1 MKQVK
6 TNAEILNTIR
16 ANASTEYQERVPEA
30 LGVGGNVSNVFTQY
44 PTMKNEFLNALTN
57 KIART
62 LFYSKVFDN
71 PLKALHK
78 GVLPYGYSLEQI
90 FVNMAESKGFWE
102 HWDVSGDEVKDLV
115 GKKKPDIKLLYI
127 ERNFAYKYKTTISDQ
142 QLRTAFHGQNGL
154 SRLVEQV
161 VSSVYSKAYFDEFND
176 MKRVLTA
183 HAQAKY
189 LGYDTTTG
197 NIEERALSNTV
208 LPGGKNASVMV
219 LGEYTS
225 QEEKGK
231 AISKAIRTVAGKMAF
246 PSQQYNSANVNQWSE
261 RQQLIYITTPEEQAE
276 LDVEVL
282 ANAFNMSKAEVNV
295 RVIIVDELP
304 SSFNIETAKATKV
317 DTYGTVLSC
326 ALSSDRDNRT
336 CKCRGILMDADFL
349 QCYDTLIESR
359 TFDNGEGLYTNY
371 FFHKQGIMSTCYFGQ
386 IVYLVDAVPAKAQ
399 SL

>member
-1 MKQVK
+1 MNKLK

-30 LGVGGNVSNVFTQY
+30 LGVGGNVSNVFSQY
-44 PTMKNEFLNALTN
+44 PTMKNEFLTALTN

-78 GVLPYGYSLEQI
+78 GMLPYGYSLEQI

-102 HWDVSGDEVKDLV
+102 HWDASGDAVKDLV
-115 GKKKPDIKLLYI
+115 GMKKPDIKTLYI

-142 QLRTAFHGQNGL
+142 QLRTAFTEQNGL

-176 MKRVLTA
+176 MKRVLKA
-183 HAQAKY
+183 HAQAMY
-189 LGYDTTTG
+189 LQYDSTSGKIAEKPMTNNVLPNGKNGAVMVVGEYDTA
-197 NIEERALSNTV
+197 EA
-208 LPGGKNASVMV
+208 
-219 LGEYTS
+219 
-225 QEEKGK
+225 KGK

-246 PSQQYNSANVNQWSE
+246 PTDNYNSAGVKQWSE

-282 ANAFNMSKAEVNV
+282 ANAFNMDKADVNV
-295 RVIIVDELP
+295 RVIVVDELP
-304 SSFNIETAKATKV
+304 SLFNIETAKATKV
-317 DTYGTVLSC
+317 ADYGTVLSC
-326 ALSSDRDNRT
+326 ALTAARDNRT
-336 CKCRGILMDADFL
+336 CKCRGILMDSDFI
-349 QCYDTLIESR
+349 QAYDTLIESR

-386 IVYLVDAVPAKAQ
+386 IVYLVDSVPAK
-399 SL
+399 

>member
-1 MKQVK
+1 MKS
-6 TNAEILNTIR
+6 NAEILNTIR
-16 ANASTEYQERVPEA
+16 ANASSEYQERVPEA
-30 LGVGGNVSNVFTQY
+30 LGVGGNVSNVFNQY
-44 PTMKNEFLNALTN
+44 PTMKNEFLTALTN

-78 GVLPYGYSLEQI
+78 GMLPYGYSLEQI

-102 HWDVSGDEVKDLV
+102 HWDVSGDEVKDLI

-142 QLRTAFHGQNGL
+142 QLRTAFHDQNGL

-189 LGYDTTTG
+189 LGYDSTTG
-197 NIEERALSNTV
+197 KISEKALTNTV
-208 LPGGKNASVMV
+208 LPNGKNASIMV
-219 LGEYTS
+219 LGEYATY
-225 QEEKGK
+225 EAKGK
-231 AISKAIRTVAGKMAF
+231 AISKAIRTMAGKMAF
-246 PSQQYNSANVNQWSE
+246 PTDKFNSAGVKQWSE
-261 RQQLIYITTPEEQAE
+261 RNQLIYITTPEEQAE

-282 ANAFNMSKAEVNV
+282 ANAFHMDKADVNV
-295 RVIIVDELP
+295 RVIVVDELP
-304 SSFNIETAKATKV
+304 SVFSIETAKATKQA
-317 DTYGTVLSC
+317 DYGTVLSC
-326 ALSSDRDNRT
+326 ALSSARDNRT
-336 CKCRGILMDADFL
+336 CKCRGILMDSDFI
-349 QCYDTLIESR
+349 QAYDTLIESR

-386 IVYLVDAVPAKAQ
+386 IVYLVDSVPAKG
-399 SL
+399 

>member
-1 MKQVK
+1 MK

-16 ANASTEYQERVPEA
+16 ANASSEYQERVPEA
-30 LGVGGNVSNVFTQY
+30 LGVGGNVSNVFNQY
-44 PTMKNEFLNALTN
+44 PTMKNEFLTALTN

-78 GVLPYGYSLEQI
+78 GMLPYGYSLEQI

-102 HWDVSGDEVKDLV
+102 HWDTSGDAVKDLV
-115 GKKKPDIKLLYI
+115 GMKKPDIKLLYI

-142 QLRTAFHGQNGL
+142 QLRTAFHDQNGL

-176 MKRVLTA
+176 MKRILKA

-189 LGYDTTTG
+189 VAYDSSTG
-197 NIEERALSNTV
+197 KPTEKDLTNAV
-208 LPGGKNASVMV
+208 LAGGKTPAIMV
-219 LGEYTS
+219 VGEYST
-225 QEEKGK
+225 QEAKGK
-231 AISKAIRTVAGKMAF
+231 AISKAIRTLAGKMAF
-246 PSQQYNSANVNQWSE
+246 PTDTYNSAGVRQWSE

-282 ANAFNMSKAEVNV
+282 ANAFNMDKADVNV
-295 RVIIVDELP
+295 RVIVVDELP
-304 SSFNIETAKATKV
+304 TVFNVETAKGKIAE
-317 DTYGTVLSC
+317 YGTVLSC
-326 ALSSDRDNRT
+326 ALSAPRDDRP
-336 CKCRGILMDADFL
+336 CKCRGILMDSDFI
-349 QCYDTLIESR
+349 QAYDTLIESR

-386 IVYLVDAVPAKAQ
+386 IVYLVDSVPAK
-399 SL
+399 

>member
-1 MKQVK
+1 MK

-16 ANASTEYQERVPEA
+16 ANASSEYQERVPEA
-30 LGVGGNVSNVFTQY
+30 LGVGGNVSNVFNQY

-78 GVLPYGYSLEQI
+78 GMLPYGYSLEQI

-102 HWDVSGDEVKDLV
+102 HWDESGDEVKDLV

-127 ERNFAYKYKTTISDQ
+127 ERHFAYKYKTTISDQ
-142 QLRTAFHGQNGL
+142 QLRTAFHDQNGL

-183 HAQAKY
+183 HAQASY
-189 LGYDTTTG
+189 LGYDSTTG
-197 NIEERALSNTV
+197 KISDHALSNTI
-208 LPGGKNASVMV
+208 LPDGKNATVMV
-219 LGEYTS
+219 VGEYTD
-225 QEEKGK
+225 QEAKGK
-231 AISKAIRTVAGKMAF
+231 AISKAIRTMAGKMAF
-246 PSQQYNSANVNQWSE
+246 PTDKFNSAGVKQWSE
-261 RQQLIYITTPEEQAE
+261 RNQLIYITTPEEQAE

-282 ANAFNMSKAEVNV
+282 ANAFHMDKADVNV
-295 RVIIVDELP
+295 RVIVVDELP
-304 SSFNIETAKATKV
+304 SVFNVESAKATKV
-317 DTYGTVLSC
+317 DEYGTVLSC
-326 ALSSDRDNRT
+326 ALSATRDNRT
-336 CKCRGILMDADFL
+336 CKCRGILMDSDFI
-349 QCYDTLIESR
+349 QAYDTLIESR

-386 IVYLVDAVPAKAQ
+386 IVYLVDSVPAKD
-399 SL
+399 

>member
-1 MKQVK
+1 MK

-16 ANASTEYQERVPEA
+16 ANASSEYQERVPEA
-30 LGVGGNVSNVFTQY
+30 LGVGGNVSTVFNQY
-44 PTMKNEFLNALTN
+44 PTMKNEFLTALTN

-78 GVLPYGYSLEQI
+78 GMLPYGYSLEQI

-102 HWDVSGDEVKDLV
+102 HWDASGDEVKDLV

-142 QLRTAFHGQNGL
+142 QLRTAFHDQNGL

-176 MKRVLTA
+176 MKRVLNA

-189 LGYDTTTG
+189 LGYDSTTG
-197 NIEERALSNTV
+197 NITEKDLSNTV
-208 LPGGKNASVMV
+208 LPSGKNAAVMV
-219 LGEYTS
+219 LGEYATY
-225 QEEKGK
+225 EAKGK
-231 AISKAIRTVAGKMAF
+231 AISKAIRTMAGKMAF
-246 PSQQYNSANVNQWSE
+246 PTDKFNSAGVKQWSE
-261 RQQLIYITTPEEQAE
+261 RNQLIYITTPEEQAE

-282 ANAFNMSKAEVNV
+282 ANAFHMDKADVNV
-295 RVIIVDELP
+295 RVIVVDELP
-304 SSFNIETAKATKV
+304 SLFSIESAKATKQA
-317 DTYGTVLSC
+317 DYGTVLSC
-326 ALSSDRDNRT
+326 ALSATRDNRT
-336 CKCRGILMDADFL
+336 CKCRGILMDSDFI
-349 QCYDTLIESR
+349 QAYDTLIESR

-386 IVYLVDAVPAKAQ
+386 IVYLVDSVPAK
-399 SL
+399 

>member
-1 MKQVK
+1 MNELK

-16 ANASTEYQERVPEA
+16 ANASSEYQERVPEA
-30 LGVGGNVSNVFTQY
+30 LGVGGNVSNVFSQY
-44 PTMKNEFLNALTN
+44 PTMKNEFLTALTN

-78 GVLPYGYSLEQI
+78 GMLPYGYSLEQI

-102 HWDVSGDEVKDLV
+102 HWDVSGDEVKDLI

-142 QLRTAFHGQNGL
+142 QLRTAFHDQNGL

-189 LGYDTTTG
+189 LGYDSSTG
-197 NIEERALSNTV
+197 NIEERALTNTV

-219 LGEYTS
+219 LGEYATY
-225 QEEKGK
+225 EAKGK
-231 AISKAIRTVAGKMAF
+231 AISKAIRTMAGKMAF
-246 PSQQYNSANVNQWSE
+246 PTDKFNSAGVKQWSE
-261 RQQLIYITTPEEQAE
+261 RNQLIYITTPEEQAE

-282 ANAFNMSKAEVNV
+282 ANAFHMDKADVNV
-295 RVIIVDELP
+295 RVIVVDELP
-304 SSFNIETAKATKV
+304 SVFSIETAKATKQAE
-317 DTYGTVLSC
+317 YGTVLSC
-326 ALSSDRDNRT
+326 ALSQARDART
-336 CKCRGILMDADFL
+336 CKCRGILMDSDFI
-349 QCYDTLIESR
+349 QAYDTLIESR

-386 IVYLVDAVPAKAQ
+386 IVYLVDSVPEKAK
-399 SL
+399 

>member
-1 MKQVK
+1 MKSVK

-16 ANASTEYQERVPEA
+16 ANASSEYQERVPEA

-44 PTMKNEFLNALTN
+44 PTMKNEFLTALTN

-78 GVLPYGYSLEQI
+78 GMLPYGYSLEQI

-102 HWDVSGDEVKDLV
+102 HWEVSGDEVKDLV

-142 QLRTAFHGQNGL
+142 QLRTAFHDQNGL

-176 MKRVLTA
+176 MKRILSA

-189 LGYDTTTG
+189 LGYDSSTG
-197 NIEERALSNTV
+197 NITEKALSNTV

-219 LGEYTS
+219 LGEYATY
-225 QEEKGK
+225 EAKGK
-231 AISKAIRTVAGKMAF
+231 AISKAIRTMAGKMAF
-246 PSQQYNSANVNQWSE
+246 PTDKFNSAGVKQWSE
-261 RQQLIYITTPEEQAE
+261 RNQLIYITTPEEQAE

-282 ANAFNMSKAEVNV
+282 ANAFHMDKADVNV
-295 RVIIVDELP
+295 RVIVVDELP
-304 SSFNIETAKATKV
+304 SVFSIESAKTTKV
-317 DTYGTVLSC
+317 ASYGTVLSC
-326 ALSSDRDNRT
+326 ALSATRDNRT
-336 CKCRGILMDADFL
+336 CKCRGILMDSDFI
-349 QCYDTLIESR
+349 QAYDTLIESR

-386 IVYLVDAVPAKAQ
+386 IVYLVDSVPAKG
-399 SL
+399 

>member
-1 MKQVK
+1 MKSVK

-16 ANASTEYQERVPEA
+16 ANASSEYQERVPEA
-30 LGVGGNVSNVFTQY
+30 LGVGGNVSNVFSQY

-78 GVLPYGYSLEQI
+78 GMLPYGYSLEQI

-102 HWDVSGDEVKDLV
+102 HWDVSGDEVKDLI
-115 GKKKPDIKLLYI
+115 GMKKPDIKLLYI

-142 QLRTAFHGQNGL
+142 QLRTAFHDQNGL

-176 MKRVLTA
+176 MKRILKA

-189 LGYDTTTG
+189 LGYDSTTG
-197 NIEERALSNTV
+197 NIEERSLSNTV
-208 LPGGKNASVMV
+208 LPNGKNASVMV
-219 LGEYTS
+219 IGEYAT
-225 QEEKGK
+225 QEAKGK
-231 AISKAIRTVAGKMAF
+231 ALSKAIRTVAGKMAF
-246 PSQQYNSANVNQWSE
+246 PTTNYNSAGVRQWSE

-282 ANAFNMSKAEVNV
+282 ATAFNMDKADINV
-295 RVIIVDELP
+295 RVIVVDELP
-304 SSFNIETAKATKV
+304 SLFNIESAKATKV
-317 DTYGTVLSC
+317 DAYGTVLSC
-326 ALSSDRDNRT
+326 ALSATRDDRT
-336 CKCRGILMDADFL
+336 CKCRGIVMDSDFI
-349 QCYDTLIESR
+349 QAYDTLIESR

-386 IVYLVDAVPAKAQ
+386 IVYLVDSVPAKG
-399 SL
+399 

>member
-1 MKQVK
+1 MK

-16 ANASTEYQERVPEA
+16 ANASSEYQERVPEA
-30 LGVGGNVSNVFTQY
+30 LGVGGNVSNVFNQY
-44 PTMKNEFLNALTN
+44 PTMKNEFLTALTN

-78 GVLPYGYSLEQI
+78 GMLPYGYSLEQI

-102 HWDVSGDEVKDLV
+102 HWDASGDAVKDLV
-115 GKKKPDIKLLYI
+115 GMKKPDIKTLYI

-142 QLRTAFHGQNGL
+142 QLRTAFTEQNGL

-176 MKRVLTA
+176 MKRILKA
-183 HAQAKY
+183 HAQAMY
-189 LGYDTTTG
+189 LGYDSTSGKIAEKPLTN
-197 NIEERALSNTV
+197 NI
-208 LPGGKNASVMV
+208 LPSGKNGAIMV
-219 LGEYTS
+219 LGEYDT
-225 QEEKGK
+225 QEAKAK
-231 AISKAIRTVAGKMAF
+231 AISKGIRTVAGKMAF
-246 PSQQYNSANVNQWSE
+246 PTDNYNSAGVKQWSE

-282 ANAFNMSKAEVNV
+282 ANAFNMDKADVNV
-295 RVIIVDELP
+295 RVIVVDELP
-304 SSFNIETAKATKV
+304 TLFNIETAKGTKQA
-317 DTYGTVLSC
+317 TYGTVLSC
-326 ALSSDRDNRT
+326 ALTAARDNRT
-336 CKCRGILMDADFL
+336 CKCRGILMDSDFI
-349 QCYDTLIESR
+349 QAYDTLVESR

-386 IVYLVDAVPAKAQ
+386 IVYLVDSVPAKA
-399 SL
+399 

>member
-1 MKQVK
+1 MNELK

-16 ANASTEYQERVPEA
+16 ANASSEYQERVPEA
-30 LGVGGNVSNVFTQY
+30 LGVGGNVSNVFNQY
-44 PTMKNEFLNALTN
+44 PTMKNEFLTALTN

-78 GVLPYGYSLEQI
+78 GMLPYGYSLEQI

-102 HWDVSGDEVKDLV
+102 HWDLSGDEVKDLI

-142 QLRTAFHGQNGL
+142 QLRTAFHDQNGL

-189 LGYDTTTG
+189 LGYDSSTG
-197 NIEERALSNTV
+197 NIEERALTNTV

-219 LGEYTS
+219 LGEYATY
-225 QEEKGK
+225 EAKGK
-231 AISKAIRTVAGKMAF
+231 AISKAIRTMAGKMAF
-246 PSQQYNSANVNQWSE
+246 PTDKFNSAGVKQWSE
-261 RQQLIYITTPEEQAE
+261 RNQLIYITTPEEQAE

-282 ANAFNMSKAEVNV
+282 ANAFHMDKADVNV
-295 RVIIVDELP
+295 RVIVVDELP
-304 SSFNIETAKATKV
+304 SVFSIESAKATKQAE
-317 DTYGTVLSC
+317 YGTVLSC
-326 ALSSDRDNRT
+326 ALSATRDNRT
-336 CKCRGILMDADFL
+336 CKCRGILMDSDFI
-349 QCYDTLIESR
+349 QAYDTLIESR

-386 IVYLVDAVPAKAQ
+386 IVYLVDSVPAKG
-399 SL
+399 

>member
-1 MKQVK
+1 MKS
-6 TNAEILNTIR
+6 NAEILNTIR
-16 ANASTEYQERVPEA
+16 ANASSEYQERVPEA
-30 LGVGGNVSNVFTQY
+30 LGVGGNVSNVFNQY
-44 PTMKNEFLNALTN
+44 PTMKNEFLTALTN

-78 GVLPYGYSLEQI
+78 GMLPYGYSLEQI

-102 HWDVSGDEVKDLV
+102 HWDASGDEVKDLI

-142 QLRTAFHGQNGL
+142 QLRTAFHDQNGL

-189 LGYDTTTG
+189 LGYDSTTG
-197 NIEERALSNTV
+197 NISEKALTNTV

-219 LGEYTS
+219 LGEYATY
-225 QEEKGK
+225 EAKGK
-231 AISKAIRTVAGKMAF
+231 AISKAIRTMAGKMAF
-246 PSQQYNSANVNQWSE
+246 PTDKFNSAGVKQWSE
-261 RQQLIYITTPEEQAE
+261 RNQLIYITTPEEQAE

-282 ANAFNMSKAEVNV
+282 ANAFHMDKADVNV
-295 RVIIVDELP
+295 RVIVVDELP
-304 SSFNIETAKATKV
+304 SVFSIESAKATKQAQ
-317 DTYGTVLSC
+317 YGAVLSC
-326 ALSSDRDNRT
+326 ALSATRDNRT
-336 CKCRGILMDADFL
+336 CKCRGILMDSDFI
-349 QCYDTLIESR
+349 QAYDTLIESR

-386 IVYLVDAVPAKAQ
+386 IVYLVDSVPAKG
-399 SL
+399 

>member
-1 MKQVK
+1 MKSLK

-16 ANASTEYQERVPEA
+16 ANASSEYQERVPEA

-78 GVLPYGYSLEQI
+78 GMLPYGYSLEQI
-90 FVNMAESKGFWE
+90 FVNMAETKGFWE
-102 HWDVSGDEVKDLV
+102 HWDGSGDEVKDLI

-142 QLRTAFHGQNGL
+142 QLRTAFHDQNGL

-176 MKRVLTA
+176 MKRVLSA

-189 LGYDTTTG
+189 LGYDSTTG
-197 NIEERALSNTV
+197 NISEKALTNTV
-208 LPGGKNASVMV
+208 LPGGQSPAVMV
-219 LGEYTS
+219 IGEYTS

-231 AISKAIRTVAGKMAF
+231 ALSKAIRTVAGKMAF
-246 PSQQYNSANVNQWSE
+246 PSTTYNSAGVNQWTE

-282 ANAFNMSKAEVNV
+282 ANAFHMNKADVDV

-304 SSFNIETAKATKV
+304 SNFSVESAKATKV
-317 DTYGTVLSC
+317 DAYGTVLSC
-326 ALSSDRDNRT
+326 ALSTARDDRE
-336 CKCRGILMDADFL
+336 CKCRGILMDADFI
-349 QCYDTLIESR
+349 QAYDTLIESR

-386 IVYLVDAVPAKAQ
+386 IVYLVDSVPAKVD
-399 SL
+399 

>member
-1 MKQVK
+1 MNVVK

-16 ANASTEYQERVPEA
+16 ANASSEYQERVPEA
-30 LGVGGNVSNVFTQY
+30 LGVGGNVSNVFSQY

-102 HWDVSGDEVKDLV
+102 HWDTSGDEVKDLI
-115 GKKKPDIKLLYI
+115 GKKKPDIKVLYI

-142 QLRTAFHGQNGL
+142 QLRTAFHDQNGL

-176 MKRVLTA
+176 MKRILSA

-189 LGYDTTTG
+189 LGYDSSTG
-197 NIEERALSNTV
+197 EITEKALTNAD

-219 LGEYTS
+219 IGEYAE
-225 QEEKGK
+225 QEAKGK
-231 AISKAIRTVAGKMAF
+231 ALSKAIRTVAGKMAF
-246 PSQQYNSANVNQWSE
+246 PSANYNSAGVNQWSE

-282 ANAFNMSKAEVNV
+282 ANAFHMDKADVNV
-295 RVIIVDELP
+295 RVIVVDELP
-304 SSFNIETAKATKV
+304 SLFNVETANATKV

-326 ALSSDRDNRT
+326 SLSATRDNRT
-336 CKCRGILMDADFL
+336 CKCRGILMDSDFI
-349 QCYDTLIESR
+349 QAYDTLIESR

-386 IVYLVDAVPAKAQ
+386 IVYLVDSVPATE
-399 SL
+399 

>member
-1 MKQVK
+1 MKKLK

-16 ANASTEYQERVPEA
+16 ANASSEYQERVPEA

-44 PTMKNEFLNALTN
+44 PTMKNEFLTALTN

-78 GVLPYGYSLEQI
+78 GMLPYGYSLEQI
-90 FVNMAESKGFWE
+90 FVNMAEAKGFWE
-102 HWDVSGDEVKDLV
+102 HWDTSGTSEKDLI
-115 GKKKPDIKLLYI
+115 GMKKPDIKVLYI

-142 QLRTAFHGQNGL
+142 QLRTAFTEQNGL

-176 MKRVLTA
+176 MKRILKA

-189 LGYDTTTG
+189 LAYDSTPTG
-197 NIEERALSNTV
+197 KAVEKPLSDTV
-208 LPGGKNASVMV
+208 LPSGKNEAVMV
-219 LGEYTS
+219 IGEYAT
-225 QEEKGK
+225 QEAKGK
-231 AISKAIRTVAGKMAF
+231 AISKAIRTLAGKMAF
-246 PSQQYNSANVNQWSE
+246 PTDQYNSAGVKQWSE

-282 ANAFNMSKAEVNV
+282 ANAFNMDKADVNV
-295 RVIIVDELP
+295 RVIVVDELP
-304 SSFNIETAKATKV
+304 SVFNIETAKAAKV
-317 DTYGTVLSC
+317 DEYGTVLSC
-326 ALSSDRDNRT
+326 ALSAARDDRT
-336 CKCRGILMDADFL
+336 CKCRGILMDSDFI
-349 QCYDTLIESR
+349 QAYDTLIESR

-386 IVYLVDAVPAKAQ
+386 IVYLVDSVPAK
-399 SL
+399 

>member
-1 MKQVK
+1 MK

-16 ANASTEYQERVPEA
+16 ANASSEYQERVPEA
-30 LGVGGNVSNVFTQY
+30 LGVGGNVSNVFSQY
-44 PTMKNEFLNALTN
+44 PTMKNEFLTALTN

-78 GVLPYGYSLEQI
+78 GMLPYGYSLEQI

-102 HWDVSGDEVKDLV
+102 HWDGGGDAVKDLV
-115 GKKKPDIKLLYI
+115 GMKKPDIKLLYI

-142 QLRTAFHGQNGL
+142 QLRTAFHDQNGL

-176 MKRVLTA
+176 MKRVLSA

-189 LGYDTTTG
+189 LGYGSTTG
-197 NIEERALSNTV
+197 KIEEQALSDAV

-219 LGEYTS
+219 IGEYST
-225 QEEKGK
+225 QEAKGK
-231 AISKAIRTVAGKMAF
+231 ALSKAIRTVAGKMAF
-246 PSQQYNSANVNQWSE
+246 PSDKFNSAGVKQWSE

-282 ANAFNMSKAEVNV
+282 ASAFHLDKADVNV
-295 RVIIVDELP
+295 RVIVVDELP
-304 SSFNIETAKATKV
+304 STFNIESAQATKV
-317 DTYGTVLSC
+317 AQYGTVLSC
-326 ALSSDRDNRT
+326 GLDQTRDDRV
-336 CKCRGILMDADFL
+336 CKCRGILMDADFI
-349 QCYDTLIESR
+349 QAYDTLIESR

-386 IVYLVDAVPAKAQ
+386 IVYLVDSVPAKD
-399 SL
+399 

>member
-1 MKQVK
+1 MKKLK

-16 ANASTEYQERVPEA
+16 ANASSEYQERVPEA
-30 LGVGGNVSNVFTQY
+30 LGVGGNVSNVFSQY
-44 PTMKNEFLNALTN
+44 PTMKNEFLQALTN

-78 GVLPYGYSLEQI
+78 GMLPFGYSLEQI

-102 HWDVSGDEVKDLV
+102 HWDTSGDEVKDLV
-115 GKKKPDIKLLYI
+115 GKRKPDIKTLYI

-142 QLRTAFHGQNGL
+142 QLRTAFTDQNGL

-176 MKRVLTA
+176 MKRILKA

-189 LGYDTTTG
+189 LGYGSTTG
-197 NIEERALSNTV
+197 KIEEKALSNTV
-208 LPGGKNASVMV
+208 LPSGKNEAVMV
-219 LGEYTS
+219 VGEYET
-225 QEEKGK
+225 QEAKGK
-231 AISKAIRTVAGKMAF
+231 AISKAIRTLAGKMAF
-246 PSQQYNSANVNQWSE
+246 PSDHYNSAGVKQWSE

-282 ANAFNMSKAEVNV
+282 ANAFNMDKADVNV
-295 RVIIVDELP
+295 RVIVVDELP
-304 SSFNIETAKATKV
+304 SLFNIESAKATKV
-317 DTYGTVLSC
+317 DAYGTVLSC
-326 ALSSDRDNRT
+326 ALTATRDNRT
-336 CKCRGILMDADFL
+336 CKCRGILMDADFI
-349 QCYDTLIESR
+349 QAYDTLIESR
-359 TFDNGEGLYTNY
+359 TFDTGEGLYTNY

-386 IVYLVDAVPAKAQ
+386 IVYLVDSVPAKG
-399 SL
+399 

>member
-1 MKQVK
+1 MK

-16 ANASTEYQERVPEA
+16 ANASSEYQERVPEA
-30 LGVGGNVSNVFTQY
+30 LGVGGNVSNVFSQY
-44 PTMKNEFLNALTN
+44 PTMKNEFLTALTN

-78 GVLPYGYSLEQI
+78 GMLPYGYSLEQI

-102 HWDVSGDEVKDLV
+102 HWDKSGDEVKDLV

-142 QLRTAFHGQNGL
+142 QLRTAFHDQNGL

-176 MKRVLTA
+176 MKRILTA
-183 HAQAKY
+183 HAQGKY
-189 LGYDTTTG
+189 IGYDTTTG
-197 NIEERALSNTV
+197 KMTEKALSNTV
-208 LPGGKNASVMV
+208 LPGGKNEAVMV
-219 LGEYTS
+219 LGEYST
-225 QEEKGK
+225 QEAKGK
-231 AISKAIRTVAGKMAF
+231 AISKAIRTLAGKMAF
-246 PSQQYNSANVNQWSE
+246 PTETYNSAGVKQWSE

-282 ANAFNMSKAEVNV
+282 ANAFNMDKADVNV
-295 RVIIVDELP
+295 RVIVVDELP
-304 SSFNIETAKATKV
+304 SVFNIETAKTGKFAQ
-317 DTYGTVLSC
+317 YGTVLSC
-326 ALSSDRDNRT
+326 PLSSARDNRT
-336 CKCRGILMDADFL
+336 CKCRGILMDSDFL
-349 QCYDTLIESR
+349 QAYDTLIESR

-386 IVYLVDAVPAKAQ
+386 IVYLVDSVPAK
-399 SL
+399 

>member
-1 MKQVK
+1 MKKLK

-16 ANASTEYQERVPEA
+16 ANASSEYQERVPEA

-44 PTMKNEFLNALTN
+44 PTMKNEFLTALTN

-62 LFYSKVFDN
+62 LFYSKVFSN
-71 PLKALHK
+71 PLTALHK
-78 GVLPYGYSLEQI
+78 GMLPYGYSLEQI
-90 FVNMAESKGFWE
+90 FVQMAEGKGFWE

-115 GKKKPDIKLLYI
+115 GKRKPDIKLLYI

-142 QLRTAFHGQNGL
+142 QLRTAFHDQMGL

-176 MKRVLTA
+176 MKSILKA
-183 HAQAKY
+183 HANAQY
-189 LGYDTTTG
+189 LGYDSTTG
-197 NIEERALSNTV
+197 KPEAKALTNTV
-208 LPGGKNASVMV
+208 LPGGKSEAVFV
-219 LGEYTS
+219 VGEYAT
-225 QEEKGK
+225 QEAKGK

-246 PSQQYNSANVNQWSE
+246 PSDTYNSAGVKQWSE
-261 RQQLIYITTPEEQAE
+261 RNQLIYITTPEEQAE

-282 ANAFNMSKAEVNV
+282 ANAFNMDKADVNV

-304 SSFNIETAKATKV
+304 TQFSIETAKQTKQSE
-317 DTYGTVLSC
+317 YGTLLTC
-326 ALSSDRDNRT
+326 ALSAARDTRT
-336 CKCRGILMDADFL
+336 CKCRGILMDSDFI
-349 QCYDTLIESR
+349 QAYDTLIESR

-386 IVYLVDAVPAKAQ
+386 IVYLVDSVPAKV
-399 SL
+399 

>member
-1 MKQVK
+1 MK

-16 ANASTEYQERVPEA
+16 ANASSEYQERVPEA
-30 LGVGGNVSNVFTQY
+30 LGVGGNVSNVFSQY
-44 PTMKNEFLNALTN
+44 PTMKNEFLTALTN

-78 GVLPYGYSLEQI
+78 GMLPYGYSLEQI

-102 HWDVSGDEVKDLV
+102 HWDGGGDAVKDLV
-115 GKKKPDIKLLYI
+115 GMKKPDIKLLYI

-142 QLRTAFHGQNGL
+142 QLRTAFHDQNGL

-176 MKRVLTA
+176 MKRVLSA

-189 LGYDTTTG
+189 LSYGSTTG
-197 NIEERALSNTV
+197 KIEEQALSNTV

-219 LGEYTS
+219 IGEYAT
-225 QEEKGK
+225 QEAKGK
-231 AISKAIRTVAGKMAF
+231 ALSKAIRTVAGKMAF
-246 PSQQYNSANVNQWSE
+246 PSDKFNSAGVKQWSE

-282 ANAFNMSKAEVNV
+282 ASAFHLDKADVNV
-295 RVIIVDELP
+295 RVIVVDELP
-304 SSFNIETAKATKV
+304 STFNIESAQATKV
-317 DTYGTVLSC
+317 AQYGTVLSC
-326 ALSSDRDNRT
+326 GLDQTRDDRV
-336 CKCRGILMDADFL
+336 CKCRGILMDADFI
-349 QCYDTLIESR
+349 QAYDTLIESR

-386 IVYLVDAVPAKAQ
+386 IVYLVDSVPAKDE
-399 SL
+399 

>member
-1 MKQVK
+1 MK

-44 PTMKNEFLNALTN
+44 PTMKNEFLQALTN

-90 FVNMAESKGFWE
+90 FVNMAETKGFWE
-102 HWDVSGDEVKDLV
+102 HWDLSGDEVKDLV
-115 GKKKPDIKLLYI
+115 GKKKPDIKVLYI

-142 QLRTAFHGQNGL
+142 QLRTAFHDQNGL

-189 LGYDTTTG
+189 LGYDSTTG
-197 NIEERALSNTV
+197 NITEKALSNTV

-219 LGEYTS
+219 LGEYATY
-225 QEEKGK
+225 EAKGK
-231 AISKAIRTVAGKMAF
+231 AISKAIRTMAGKMAF
-246 PSQQYNSANVNQWSE
+246 PTDNFNSAGVKQWSE
-261 RQQLIYITTPEEQAE
+261 RNQLIYITTPEEQAE

-282 ANAFNMSKAEVNV
+282 ANAFHMDKADVNV
-295 RVIIVDELP
+295 RVIVVDELP
-304 SSFNIETAKATKV
+304 SVFSIETAKGTKQAE
-317 DTYGTVLSC
+317 YGTVLSC
-326 ALSSDRDNRT
+326 ALTATRDDRT
-336 CKCRGILMDADFL
+336 CKCRGILMDSDFI
-349 QCYDTLIESR
+349 QAYDTLIESR

-386 IVYLVDAVPAKAQ
+386 IVYLVDSVPAKGE
-399 SL
+399 

>member
-1 MKQVK
+1 MK

-30 LGVGGNVSNVFTQY
+30 LGVGGNVSNVFSQY
-44 PTMKNEFLNALTN
+44 PTMKNEFLTALTN

-78 GVLPYGYSLEQI
+78 GMLPYGYSLEQI

-102 HWDVSGDEVKDLV
+102 HWDTTGDAVKDLV
-115 GKKKPDIKLLYI
+115 GMKKPDIKTLYI

-142 QLRTAFHGQNGL
+142 QLRTAFTDQNGL

-189 LGYDTTTG
+189 LGYGSTTG
-197 NIEERALSNTV
+197 KIEEKALSNSV
-208 LPGGKNASVMV
+208 LPSGKNEAIMV
-219 LGEYTS
+219 LGEYST
-225 QEEKGK
+225 QEAKGK
-231 AISKAIRTVAGKMAF
+231 AISKAIRTLAGKMAF
-246 PSQQYNSANVNQWSE
+246 PTDTYNSAGVKQWSE

-282 ANAFNMSKAEVNV
+282 ANAFNMDKADVNV
-295 RVIIVDELP
+295 RVIVVDELP
-304 SSFNIETAKATKV
+304 TVFNVESAKAAKQS
-317 DTYGTVLSC
+317 TYGTVLSC
-326 ALSSDRDNRT
+326 ALSAARDNRT
-336 CKCRGILMDADFL
+336 CKCRGILMDSDFI
-349 QCYDTLIESR
+349 QAYDTLIESR

-386 IVYLVDAVPAKAQ
+386 IVYLVDSVPAKG
-399 SL
+399 

>member
-1 MKQVK
+1 MK
-6 TNAEILNTIR
+6 TNVEILNTIR
-16 ANASTEYQERVPEA
+16 ANASSEYQERVPEA
-30 LGVGGNVSNVFTQY
+30 LGVGGNVSNVFSQY

-102 HWDVSGDEVKDLV
+102 HWDLSGDEVKDLV
-115 GKKKPDIKLLYI
+115 GKKKPDIKVLYI

-142 QLRTAFHGQNGL
+142 QLRTAFHDQNGL

-176 MKRVLTA
+176 MKRILSA

-189 LGYDTTTG
+189 LGYNSSTG
-197 NIEERALSNTV
+197 EITEKALTNTA
-208 LPGGKNASVMV
+208 LPAGKNASVMII
-219 LGEYTS
+219 GEYAT
-225 QEEKGK
+225 QEAKGK
-231 AISKAIRTVAGKMAF
+231 ALSKAIRTVAGKMAF
-246 PSQQYNSANVNQWSE
+246 PTTNYNSAGVRQWSE

-282 ANAFNMSKAEVNV
+282 ATAFNMNKADINV
-295 RVIIVDELP
+295 RVIVVDELP
-304 SSFNIETAKATKV
+304 SLFNIESAKATKV
-317 DTYGTVLSC
+317 DAYGTVLSC
-326 ALSSDRDNRT
+326 ALSETRDNRV
-336 CKCRGILMDADFL
+336 CKCRGIVMDSDFI
-349 QCYDTLIESR
+349 QAYDTLIESR

-386 IVYLVDAVPAKAQ
+386 IVYLVDSVPATQ
-399 SL
+399 

>member
-1 MKQVK
+1 MK

-16 ANASTEYQERVPEA
+16 ANASSEYQERVPEA
-30 LGVGGNVSNVFTQY
+30 LGVGGNVSNVFNQY
-44 PTMKNEFLNALTN
+44 PTMKNEFLTALTN

-78 GVLPYGYSLEQI
+78 GMLPFGYSLEQI

-102 HWDVSGDEVKDLV
+102 HWDESGDAVKDLV
-115 GKKKPDIKLLYI
+115 GMKKPDIKLLYI

-142 QLRTAFHGQNGL
+142 QLRTAFTEQNGL

-183 HAQAKY
+183 HAKAMY
-189 LGYDTTTG
+189 IGYDSTTG
-197 NIEERALSNTV
+197 KATEKALSDTV
-208 LPGGKNASVMV
+208 LPSGKNEAIMV
-219 LGEYTS
+219 LGEYAT
-225 QEEKGK
+225 QEAKGK
-231 AISKAIRTVAGKMAF
+231 AISKAIRTLAGKMAF
-246 PSQQYNSANVNQWSE
+246 PTENYNSAGVKQWSE

-282 ANAFNMSKAEVNV
+282 ANAFNMDKADVNV
-295 RVIIVDELP
+295 RVIVVDELP
-304 SSFNIETAKATKV
+304 TVFNVESAKSTKQSE
-317 DTYGTVLSC
+317 YGTVLSC
-326 ALSSDRDNRT
+326 ALSTTRDDRT
-336 CKCRGILMDADFL
+336 CKCRGILLDSDFI
-349 QCYDTLIESR
+349 QAYDTLIESR

-371 FFHKQGIMSTCYFGQ
+371 FFHKQGMMATCYFGQ
-386 IVYLVDAVPAKAQ
+386 IVYLVDSVPAK
-399 SL
+399 

>member
-1 MKQVK
+1 MK

-16 ANASTEYQERVPEA
+16 ANASSEYQERVPEA
-30 LGVGGNVSNVFTQY
+30 LGVGGNVSNVFSQY
-44 PTMKNEFLNALTN
+44 PTMKNEFLQALTN

-62 LFYSKVFDN
+62 LFYSKVFSN

-78 GVLPYGYSLEQI
+78 GMLPYGYSLEQI

-115 GKKKPDIKLLYI
+115 GKRKPDIKLLYI

-142 QLRTAFHGQNGL
+142 QLRTAFTEQNGL

-176 MKRVLTA
+176 MKRILKA

-208 LPGGKNASVMV
+208 LPGGKNEAIMV
-219 LGEYTS
+219 LGEYAT
-225 QEEKGK
+225 QEAKGK

-246 PSQQYNSANVNQWSE
+246 PTDKYNSAGVKQWSE

-282 ANAFNMSKAEVNV
+282 ANAFNMDKADVNV
-295 RVIIVDELP
+295 RVIVVDELP
-304 SSFNIETAKATKV
+304 TVFNVESAKSTKQSE
-317 DTYGTVLSC
+317 YGTVLSC
-326 ALSSDRDNRT
+326 GLDQTRDNRT
-336 CKCRGILMDADFL
+336 CKCRGILMDSDFI
-349 QCYDTLIESR
+349 QAYDTLIESR

-386 IVYLVDAVPAKAQ
+386 IVYLVDSVPAKQ
-399 SL
+399 

>member
-1 MKQVK
+1 MKSVK

-71 PLKALHK
+71 PLKSLHK
-78 GVLPYGYSLEQI
+78 GMLPYGYSLEQI

-102 HWDVSGDEVKDLV
+102 HWDTSGDEVKDLV

-142 QLRTAFHGQNGL
+142 QLRTAFHDQNGL

-183 HAQAKY
+183 HAQAQY
-189 LGYDTTTG
+189 LGYDTSTG
-197 NIEERALSNTV
+197 KAVEKALTNSV

-219 LGEYTS
+219 LGEYAT

-231 AISKAIRTVAGKMAF
+231 ALSKAIRTAAGKMAF
-246 PSQQYNSANVNQWSE
+246 PTDSYNSAGVKQWSE
-261 RQQLIYITTPEEQAE
+261 RNQLIYITTPEEQAE

-282 ANAFNMSKAEVNV
+282 AHAFNMSKADVNV
-295 RVIIVDELP
+295 RVIVVDELP
-304 SSFNIETAKATKV
+304 STFNIESAKATKV
-317 DTYGTVLSC
+317 DAYGTVLS
-326 ALSSDRDNRT
+326 AKLSAARDNRT
-336 CKCRGILMDADFL
+336 CKCRGVLMDADFL

-386 IVYLVDAVPAKAQ
+386 IVYLVDSVPAKGE
-399 SL
+399 

>member
-1 MKQVK
+1 MK

-16 ANASTEYQERVPEA
+16 ANASSEYQERVPEA
-30 LGVGGNVSNVFTQY
+30 LGVGGNVSNVFSQY
-44 PTMKNEFLNALTN
+44 PTMKNEFLTALTN

-78 GVLPYGYSLEQI
+78 GMLPYGYSLEQI

-102 HWDVSGDEVKDLV
+102 HWDGGGDAVKDLV
-115 GKKKPDIKLLYI
+115 GMKKPDIKLLYI

-142 QLRTAFHGQNGL
+142 QLRTAFHDQNGL

-176 MKRVLTA
+176 MKRVLSA

-189 LGYDTTTG
+189 LGYGSTTG
-197 NIEERALSNTV
+197 KIEEQALSDAV

-219 LGEYTS
+219 IGEYAT
-225 QEEKGK
+225 QEAKGK
-231 AISKAIRTVAGKMAF
+231 ALSKAIRTVAGKMAF
-246 PSQQYNSANVNQWSE
+246 PSDKFNSAGVKQWSE

-282 ANAFNMSKAEVNV
+282 ASAFHLDKADVNV
-295 RVIIVDELP
+295 RVIVVDELP
-304 SSFNIETAKATKV
+304 STFNIESAQATKV
-317 DTYGTVLSC
+317 AQYGTVLSC
-326 ALSSDRDNRT
+326 GLDQTRDDRV
-336 CKCRGILMDADFL
+336 CKCRGILMDADFI
-349 QCYDTLIESR
+349 QAYDTLIESR

-386 IVYLVDAVPAKAQ
+386 IVYLVDSVPAKE
-399 SL
+399 